1 RQFGVDQL
9 GLGHQERVVER
20 DVVRHQGAPAQ
31 DVDQVV
37 DDVGELRLTGQHVGG
52 EAVDVGG
59 ARVDTGVEQGGDTAF
74 DVAVVADRERGDAD
88 DPGLPGPEPR
98 RLHVDD
104 GPSGA
109 RLRSRAAP
117 TLWSPTLWSPALWS
131 PALPHTS
138 RMTRGTDNPRI
149 AAARVGF

>member
-1 RQFGVDQL
+1 
-9 GLGHQERVVER
+9 
-20 DVVRHQGAPAQ
+20 
-31 DVDQVV
+31 
-37 DDVGELRLTGQHVGG
+37 
-52 EAVDVGG
+52 
-59 ARVDTGVEQGGDTAF
+59 
-74 DVAVVADRERGDAD
+74 GDAD

-117 TLWSPTLWSPALWS
+117 TLWRPTLWSPALWS

-138 RMTRGTDNPRI
+138 SMTRGTDNPRI
-149 AAARVGF
+149 AAARVGFLTASNGDPAWTGDAGGRTRRPWGVAGGRLRCGRDDRRSDRHDA